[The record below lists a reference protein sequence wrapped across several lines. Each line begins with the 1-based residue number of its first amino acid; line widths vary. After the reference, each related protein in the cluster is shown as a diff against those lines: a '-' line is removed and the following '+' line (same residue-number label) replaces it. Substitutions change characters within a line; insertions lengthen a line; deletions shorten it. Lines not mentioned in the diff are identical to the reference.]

1 MVDLSIAML
10 VHQRVDQLS
19 YGFDAGGRITLLV
32 ASILNCRAPVESAPY
47 PVREFPILAQYL
59 WMNCVNWI
67 GNVGISMDVLLL
79 SYCIPYFCMFPQSIS
94 FGIYVCQLSKLVE
107 RKDLQEPPH
116 GFLRLSLIW
125 IWVKTLIPDTWFLYR
140 KTAGEFGCLSP
151 EIFRFMIGFEFWP
164 IPHIFF
170 FFLFW
175 GVKNGKHH
183 SFQSSNLC

>member
-116 GFLRLSLIW
+116 GFLRLSW
-125 IWVKTLIPDTWFLYR
+125 YGYESKPWYRIPGFC
-140 KTAGEFGCLSP
+140 TAKQL
-151 EIFRFMIGFEFWP
+151 
-164 IPHIFF
+164 
-170 FFLFW
+170 
-175 GVKNGKHH
+175 V
-183 SFQSSNLC
+183 NLDVYPQKYLGSW